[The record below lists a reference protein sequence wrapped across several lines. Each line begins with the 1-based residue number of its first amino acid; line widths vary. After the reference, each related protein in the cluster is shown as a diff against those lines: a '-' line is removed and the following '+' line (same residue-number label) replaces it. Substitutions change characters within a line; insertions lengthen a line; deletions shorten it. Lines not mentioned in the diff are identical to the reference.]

1 MKTFKIFSTAALA
14 LMMAACSSEDA
25 ALNNSPAQQQG
36 RKVHFTATIAAPGGN
51 ASTRT
56 EYTEVTEGDAA
67 GTINVAWKAKDEIAL
82 IHNGTKDVVTVE
94 TVNEDGSAT
103 ITGDITVGTNGE
115 AVIAYY
121 PAAAIELNNDKNP
134 VSAAAYTEKMLAQ
147 DGTLSYIA
155 SNLDLRVG
163 ESTIAVD
170 GDKATLSDNVKL
182 TSNTAIWK
190 LTLQD
195 NAETPAALS
204 ATQVSVKVD
213 GETPVTIASTA
224 KLSTATSTVYLAM
237 PPMSESEAT
246 VTIEAVTANGTYIY
260 ENSGLT
266 LAAGNY
272 YQSTVTM
279 APAVTDLSKL
289 TANYTAQDGDI
300 LTGTLGANVKIS
312 IADGATVTLD
322 NVSINA
328 DGTWNRD
335 NWAGLTCEGDATII
349 LKDGSENTVKGFRAN
364 YPGIYVPENKKLT
377 IKGETAG
384 TGILTASSNGMGA
397 GIGGGMMIG
406 CGNIEIQGG
415 VITAIGGGGGAG
427 IGGANSSSCG
437 TITIS
442 GGTITATGSSGAAGI
457 GSGSYGTC
465 VDIII
470 TGGSVTATGG
480 ANAAGI
486 GSGGGGTCGDI
497 LISGGTVSA
506 TGGTDAAG
514 IGSGTGTEG
523 CGAITISG
531 GTVTATG
538 GENAA
543 GIGSG
548 YEGKCTT
555 ITISGGTV
563 TATGGNGNG
572 GAGIGTGFDG
582 KCGNIMITSGV
593 TKVTAKKGNSATN
606 SIGIGSG
613 RNGSCGTV
621 TIGGVNTGAIST
633 SPYTYDPS
641 APVYTMAANA
651 TAGDVGKLIC
661 TDGHIHAYNADAAC
675 TKSRVAKIIYVGSS
689 TGDATYNHGLAL
701 ALADEGKMDWNN
713 AKTACTNKNTS
724 ATVKSASWM
733 LPSYD
738 QWDKMKTAAGGYEA
752 LRDGFTSVG
761 GSNLESDYYWSSKEY
776 EIDPSNAWTFLFSN
790 GSWGGFFK
798 SMNSILVRAC
808 LAF

>member
-51 ASTRT
+51 AGTRT

-94 TVNEDGSAT
+94 TVNKDGSAT

-115 AVIAYY
+115 DVIAYY
-121 PAAAIELNNDKNP
+121 PAAAIELSNDKTP
-134 VSAAAYTEKMLAQ
+134 VPAAAYTEKMLAQ
-147 DGTLSYIA
+147 DGTLSDIA

-163 ESTIAVD
+163 ESTLAVD
-170 GDKATLSDNVKL
+170 GDKATLSDNVSL

-204 ATQVSVKVD
+204 ATQVSVKLD

-237 PPMSESEAT
+237 PEMAEPETT
-246 VTIEAVTANGTYIY
+246 VTIEAVTANGNYTYV
-260 ENSGLT
+260 NSGLT
-266 LAAGNY
+266 LAAGKY

-279 APAVTDLSKL
+279 APAVTYLSELKED
-289 TANYTAQDGDI
+289 YIAQDGEV
-300 LTGTLGANVKIS
+300 LKGTLGANVKIS
-312 IADGATVTLD
+312 IATGATVTLAG
-322 NVSINA
+322 VTINGA
-328 DGTWNRD
+328 NSGDFK
-335 NWAGLTCEGDATII
+335 WAGITCEGDATII
-349 LKDGSENTVKGFRAN
+349 LKDETTNKVTGFSAE
-364 YPGIYVPENKKLT
+364 YPGIYVPSGNTLT
-377 IKGETAG
+377 IKGETKG
-384 TGILTASSNGMGA
+384 TGSLNASSNGNGA
-397 GIGGGMMIG
+397 GIGGGYGNSIN
-406 CGNIEIQGG
+406 CGNIVIEGG
-415 VITAIGGGGGAG
+415 DITATGSSYAAG
-427 IGGANSSSCG
+427 IGSASNTSCG
-437 TITIS
+437 DITIS
-442 GGTITATGSSGAAGI
+442 GGTITANGGEYAAGI
-457 GSGSYGTC
+457 G
-465 VDIII
+465 
-470 TGGSVTATGG
+470 TGYNE
-480 ANAAGI
+480 NAY
-486 GSGGGGTCGDI
+486 CGD
-497 LISGGTVSA
+497 
-506 TGGTDAAG
+506 
-514 IGSGTGTEG
+514 
-523 CGAITISG
+523 ITISG

-538 GENAA
+538 GENGA
-543 GIGSG
+543 GIGTGKSG
-548 YEGKCTT
+548 ACDN

-563 TATGGNGNG
+563 SATGGEY
-572 GAGIGTGFDG
+572 A
-582 KCGNIMITSGV
+582 
-593 TKVTAKKGNSATN
+593 A
-606 SIGIGSG
+606 GIGSG
-613 RNGSCGTV
+613 INWADCGNITITTGVTQVTATKGNEAPNSIGAGNKATCGTV
-621 TIGGVNTGAIST
+621 TIGCTLDNDGNPEGGTTGAIST
-633 SPYTYDPS
+633 SPYTYDPN

-733 LPSYD
+733 LPSRT
-738 QWDKMKTAAGGYEA
+738 QWETMGATGSTYTT
-752 LRDGFTSVG
+752 LRNGFTSVG
-761 GSNLESDYYWSSKEY
+761 GSNLDSDYYWSSSEY
-776 EIDPSNAWTFLFSN
+776 ENDPSNDAWTFYFNN
-790 GSWGGFFK
+790 GSWDEFFK